1 MAIPAKTKVTINLV
15 AFVVLGLGLSY
26 LMATQV
32 LAILQDRYSVLATFP
47 NTGGVFT
54 DQEVTYR
61 GVTVGQVGELEVVE
75 EGVEI
80 ELLIDEAT
88 EIPKEGIEAR
98 VQFRSA
104 VGEQFVDLL
113 PGSDGPPFLEDGS
126 QIPIEQTSIPVS
138 SQELLATLEAVLR
151 GVPPESLEGA
161 VDALGEGLTG
171 RGQDIA
177 TILRSSAEIAE
188 LFARRAPEVQ
198 NILEEGTKVGGAFL
212 ASKEDFAEA
221 IRQLVTVSESLKG
234 STGDI
239 ERLLKGTNLTSDE
252 LVALIR
258 NNDEELDEF
267 LIEFAEVND
276 LQAEHAGDLSRI
288 FARLPTALGNV
299 NKAFEPKTGLVRF
312 GSLFNES
319 AGQACSFG
327 TERRQPTAR
336 SERMPPKR
344 ASCGEDKEGG
354 RASHPFSAVAT
365 TSGGPRLPVR
375 MADWSWSLFYLNSM

>member
-276 LQAEHAGDLSRI
+276 LQAEHAGDL
-288 FARLPTALGNV
+288 
-299 NKAFEPKTGLVRF
+299 
-312 GSLFNES
+312 
-319 AGQACSFG
+319 
-327 TERRQPTAR
+327 
-336 SERMPPKR
+336 
-344 ASCGEDKEGG
+344 
-354 RASHPFSAVAT
+354 
-365 TSGGPRLPVR
+365 
-375 MADWSWSLFYLNSM
+375 